1 VKNFNYII
9 GANLEL
15 IVTFNKTKFDADL
28 IEIKQENGL
37 DFEIEGIFV
46 TQGDGTVLSLE
57 EDIKIQALESK

>member
-1 VKNFNYII
+1 MKNFNYII